1 MLTKVHM
8 RLPDLIAVVLALDE
22 TALDLDQIDNL
33 IKFCPTNE
41 EMEILKVLPLCSISY
56 LCYFL
61 DLMKVPRVESK
72 LRVFSYKKRFGPK
85 IIEFKKRLNT
95 VISACEDVLTS
106 QKLKEVMKETMYL
119 GNTLNQ
125 ETASD
130 DAAVGFKLDSF
141 LRLSDTFAPN
151 SNMSLMHYLC
161 KDLASKAPV
170 LLDFHKDLESL
181 ESASKIRLK
190 SLADEMQAINK
201 GLNKLEQEFI
211 ASESDGPVSEVFC
224 KTLKEFIPIADNEL
238 KKLLRLSLLAAKN
251 VDALLVYFGEDLS
264 LCLYEQVTRTLLSFI
279 RSFKKAQ
286 EENIKQE

>member
-1 MLTKVHM
+1 
-8 RLPDLIAVVLALDE
+8 
-22 TALDLDQIDNL
+22 
-33 IKFCPTNE
+33 
-41 EMEILKVLPLCSISY
+41 
-56 LCYFL
+56 
-61 DLMKVPRVESK
+61 
-72 LRVFSYKKRFGPK
+72 
-85 IIEFKKRLNT
+85 
-95 VISACEDVLTS
+95 
-106 QKLKEVMKETMYL
+106 MKETMYL

-141 LRLSDTFAPN
+141 LRLSDTLAPN

-170 LLDFHKDLESL
+170 LLDFHKDFESL

-251 VDALLVYFGEDLS
+251 VDALLVYFGEDPY
-264 LCLYEQVTRTLLSFI
+264 LCLYEQVTRTLLSFT

-286 EENIKQE
+286 EENIKQEELEKEKRGNGYGFKFLIIFVGNKKRLLVTM